1 MTQLLQG
8 IQVNHSSILYTSEG
22 AEKTCFLGFSPAPC
36 YILVAPCSL
45 LGIQWNHSIGES
57 RSRAEDSGS
66 RALPN
71 GALRTWLSYPPDVV
85 DEFMLHTDMC
95 FWA

>member
-1 MTQLLQG
+1 VG
-8 IQVNHSSILYTSEG
+8 ISRES
-22 AEKTCFLGFSPAPC
+22 
-36 YILVAPCSL
+36 PCSL

-85 DEFMLHTDMC
+85 DEFMLHIDMC
-95 FWA
+95 F